1 MKVFCSNSENS
12 LGCGFL
18 MSFCSL
24 KSLVYLQL
32 GFELLCTNP
41 VITVADCREISILGS
56 LVHVLTFFHSLSA
69 FVQSPE
75 CSGSG
80 VLYCVQSLRLLS
92 VEGLVCYVLSPP
104 YKTKNSLA

>member
-12 LGCGFL
+12 LGWGFL
-18 MSFCSL
+18 MGFCSL

-41 VITVADCREISILGS
+41 IITVADCREISILGS

-69 FVQSPE
+69 LF
-75 CSGSG
+75 
-80 VLYCVQSLRLLS
+80 SLQNAQVVVFYTVSR
-92 VEGLVCYVLSPP
+92 
-104 YKTKNSLA
+104 A